1 MYSGGESTD
10 SQKYTQWALN
20 PAAYQNTPN
29 DQVDWAALA
38 QQWIIMK
45 EAGPPPIPG
54 ETRVH
59 LPPQNQI
66 SHFPAKVPVQP
77 QRPKNE
83 VEPAEGGEA
92 EMDMDTEKDDA
103 PSWSGSEETP
113 PAPGAEAWNNW
124 NPGAGPPGPNWN
136 WSSSWNPPTNIAPP
150 LLTNTKTPLLPTPNR
165 VFPDSA
171 SDNAT
176 PYTGKYYVCLRVVT
190 FSYIISTKNKV
201 FQVYLIQVKKILWIL
216 IEVLVQ
222 TYVKSFFFHLK
233 NVKKV

>member
-10 SQKYTQWALN
+10 SQKYTQWAMN

-54 ETRVH
+54 ETRVQ
-59 LPPQNQI
+59 LPPRNQI
-66 SHFPAKVPVQP
+66 SHFPAKVSMQP
-77 QRPKNE
+77 QRPKTE
-83 VEPAEGGEA
+83 MEPAEGGEA

-103 PSWSGSEETP
+103 PSWSGSEATP

-124 NPGAGPPGPNWN
+124 NPQAGPPGPNWN
-136 WSSSWNPPTNIAPP
+136 WSSSWNPPTNIPP
-150 LLTNTKTPLLPTPNR
+150 PHLANTKTPLLPTPNR

-176 PYTGKYYVCLRVVT
+176 PYTGKYNVCLSFVT
-190 FSYIISTKNKV
+190 FISTKLLSL
-201 FQVYLIQVKKILWIL
+201 FDTSLGEILN
-216 IEVLVQ
+216 
-222 TYVKSFFFHLK
+222 SFI
-233 NVKKV
+233 